1 MIKPVFAN
9 SAWVRTRDRLILKGA
24 PFAPVDLPVRYGLLH
39 HPTAGIVLIDTGYT
53 PHALSAPNRS
63 LALRSYSRLL
73 GPKLRDEGQPE
84 AVLARFGLT
93 PADVGTVIVTHCHVD
108 HLSGLPLFAHAQVL
122 TRADVWHATTQRPT
136 LANLR
141 HGCFAELLPPSST
154 AKLRD
159 IADCPRKPAGAHL
172 GDGADLFGD
181 GSVLAV
187 DLPGHAEG
195 HFGLLFP
202 HLPAPL
208 LYAVDAQWRLPA
220 VTEGRVPGYPS
231 ALIAH
236 DVTALQS
243 TAARVARFH
252 AAGGDVMLCHDP
264 APQPY
269 DLDAGAGL

>member
-108 HLSGLPLFAHAQVL
+108 HLS
-122 TRADVWHATTQRPT
+122 
-136 LANLR
+136 
-141 HGCFAELLPPSST
+141 PSST

-220 VTEGRVPGYPS
+220 VTGFTR
-231 ALIAH
+231 
-236 DVTALQS
+236 
-243 TAARVARFH
+243 R
-252 AAGGDVMLCHDP
+252 AGM
-264 APQPY
+264 
-269 DLDAGAGL
+269 